1 MKLNESLLISFIL
14 LFSTTLIAQE
24 NTTKNPKRAAIYSA
38 ILPGFGQA
46 YTKQYWKIPIIYGGL
61 IASAY
66 YTKENHNQYSLYKQ
80 TYLNRINNQGTDE
93 FTNIYSD
100 NELLTLTQH
109 YRRNREISALLFT
122 LTYILNI
129 IDASVSAH
137 LFDYNI
143 HEDISLSIRPAY
155 IANNTSGLSLSIKL

>member
-24 NTTKNPKRAAIYSA
+24 NTTKKPKRAAIYSA
-38 ILPGFGQA
+38 ILPGFGQV